1 MKFND
6 LAVRGI
12 DISGYN
18 GAMDWAK
25 VKASSH
31 FVIIRAGY
39 GNTTD
44 KTFLANWK
52 NASVPK
58 AAYWYMDY
66 YSNWYNKESVAY
78 GLSDTTFGILQANNC
93 WDLLKGDPG
102 GSIVWLDIESG
113 GADYSPNIT
122 SSPAAGHAQA
132 IAKAFLTEMDKL
144 NGRENGIYCSVGL
157 LTWFDKWFRDRP
169 LWVAWYTKT
178 QTVDSVLKAVK
189 ARGWGGET
197 MMWQYA
203 SDGDVDEDGKGD
215 GRQLGS
221 SYDWLDLN
229 VWVGDDAYDWLE
241 WKHGGVMDIKPLA
254 QGDARWKADK
264 LGTSAVTVGGYGC
277 LITCA
282 SMVCEYYGYDT
293 DPGRLNV
300 WLTNNNGYVSGNLF
314 VFESLERLGAGITM
328 DWDNYDTNGVTGAQ
342 IDAVL
347 ASKRPVIVQ
356 VDYDP
361 ADADVDQHWVLIVG
375 RGADGYIINDP
386 IDGARVAFSSR
397 YTAPL
402 RMAVYS
408 GAPVTGDDKLRV
420 KILVDYLRVRTRP
433 IISPSTDTGKRLM
446 KGEIHEVLERQGEW
460 ARIAAGWI
468 FCGDNFVEFLPPT
481 NEDEPLELTDAEKLA
496 ILWAEYLKEHTA

>member
-1 MKFND
+1 MRFND

-25 VKASSH
+25 VKAHSH

-66 YSNWYNKESVAY
+66 YSNWYNKESKAY
-78 GLSDTTFGILQANNC
+78 GLSDVAFGLLQANYC
-93 WDLLKGDPG
+93 WELLKGDPG

-189 ARGWGGET
+189 ARGWDSDT
-197 MMWQYA
+197 LMWQYA
-203 SDGDVDEDGKGD
+203 SDGDIDEDGKGD
-215 GRQLGS
+215 GKQLGS
-221 SYDWLDLN
+221 SYNWLDLN
-229 VWVGDDAYDWLE
+229 VWIGDDADWLN
-241 WKHGGVMDIKPLA
+241 WKNGGVMDIKPLA
-254 QGDARWKADK
+254 QGDARWGGDK
-264 LGTSAVTVGGYGC
+264 LGTSNTTISGYGC
-277 LITCA
+277 LITCVTMMLNHLGWA
-282 SMVCEYYGYDT
+282 ET
-293 DPGRLNV
+293 PGTLNV
-300 WLTNNNGYVSGNLF
+300 KLRDNGGFHSGNLF
-314 VFESLERLGAGITM
+314 VWGSLSALYPGVKFAYRYAGSALDKI
-328 DWDNYDTNGVTGAQ
+328 NAS
-342 IDAVL
+342 L
-347 ASKRPVIVQ
+347 AAGMPVIVH
-356 VDYDP
+356 VDYNPSTQAIDE
-361 ADADVDQHWVLIVG
+361 HWVLVVG
-375 RGADGYIINDP
+375 RQGDDYIINDP
-386 IDGARVAFSSR
+386 KDGKQLLFSTRYGVASKNIHTVCTYNFAGTVEPVPEPTPIEAGQVVKTLVNLNIRKGAGTGYSIWATAKKGTELDVLEVRGDWVRVGWNQWCISR
-397 YTAPL
+397 L
-402 RMAVYS
+402 DGVE
-408 GAPVTGDDKLRV
+408 
-420 KILVDYLRVRTRP
+420 YLRF
-433 IISPSTDTGKRLM
+433 
-446 KGEIHEVLERQGEW
+446 E
-460 ARIAAGWI
+460 
-468 FCGDNFVEFLPPT
+468 
-481 NEDEPLELTDAEKLA
+481 
-496 ILWAEYLKEHTA
+496 